1 MSANTE
7 ICILEDLHYHL
18 FFNYLNPDF
27 DYDESVDYDD
37 DDDDDDDGDSIDKLK
52 LISWFN
58 NYNQHRE
65 Y

>member
-1 MSANTE
+1 M
-7 ICILEDLHYHL
+7 LEDLHYHL

-37 DDDDDDDGDSIDKLK
+37 DDDDDGDSIDKLK

>member
-1 MSANTE
+1 M
-7 ICILEDLHYHL
+7 LEDLHYHL

-37 DDDDDDDGDSIDKLK
+37 DDDDDDGDSIDKLK